1 MVSLWSFLTYYLQPD
16 AHYSPYKDNRT
27 TDLISESRVNEVP
40 QVPNQVD
47 NHSCPFFKEG
57 SDGHWDWAY
66 KAPALVIL
74 ACNMVFL
81 IYIMA
86 VRIEYTCPGPGGG
99 L

>member
-86 VRIEYTCPGPGGG
+86 VRIEQWFSN
-99 L
+99 